1 MKKHINDKVKSCF
14 ASFLILFVSAT
25 TVKAEGPKTGAFAE
39 IPTLGD
45 TLRASERMVDVAYG
59 KQKYDA
65 VTSSMSTVH
74 ADELRKSTATSIGEA
89 LIGRLPGLIVK
100 KGSYEPGNEPS
111 IYIRGL
117 NTYGSVNTPLVI
129 VDGFRTDYNQLS
141 LYEIESISVLKDAAA
156 VALYGQQAAN
166 GVLLVTT
173 KRGFVGKTT
182 IDVNVNIGWQE
193 FANKPDMLLS
203 LIHI

>member
-100 KGSYEPGNEPS
+100 KGLVRAGRRRTEHLHPGTQYLRWRE
-111 IYIRGL
+111 YAAGDRRWFQDGL
-117 NTYGSVNTPLVI
+117 QPAFPV
-129 VDGFRTDYNQLS
+129 
-141 LYEIESISVLKDAAA
+141 
-156 VALYGQQAAN
+156 
-166 GVLLVTT
+166 
-173 KRGFVGKTT
+173 
-182 IDVNVNIGWQE
+182 
-193 FANKPDMLLS
+193 
-203 LIHI
+203 

>member
-74 ADELRKSTATSIGEA
+74 E
-89 LIGRLPGLIVK
+89 IGRASCRERV
-100 KGSYEPGNEPS
+100 
-111 IYIRGL
+111 
-117 NTYGSVNTPLVI
+117 
-129 VDGFRTDYNQLS
+129 
-141 LYEIESISVLKDAAA
+141 
-156 VALYGQQAAN
+156 
-166 GVLLVTT
+166 
-173 KRGFVGKTT
+173 
-182 IDVNVNIGWQE
+182 
-193 FANKPDMLLS
+193 
-203 LIHI
+203 

>member
-1 MKKHINDKVKSCF
+1 
-14 ASFLILFVSAT
+14 
-25 TVKAEGPKTGAFAE
+25 
-39 IPTLGD
+39 
-45 TLRASERMVDVAYG
+45 
-59 KQKYDA
+59 
-65 VTSSMSTVH
+65 MSTVH

-117 NTYGSVNTPLVI
+117 NTYGSANTPLVI

-173 KRGFVGKTT
+173 KRGFVGKDDDRCERQHRMAG
-182 IDVNVNIGWQE
+182 IRQQARYAECVRVCRAAQSGAYQRWP
-193 FANKPDMLLS
+193 ACRVRPDHRPPELR
-203 LIHI
+203 

>member
-25 TVKAEGPKTGAFAE
+25 TVKAEGPKTGAFA
-39 IPTLGD
+39 TFRALGD

-74 ADELRKSTATSIGEA
+74 ADELRKFDGYVDRRGPDRPSA
-89 LIGRLPGLIVK
+89 GLIVK

-117 NTYGSVNTPLVI
+117 NTYGSANTPLVI
-129 VDGFRTDYNQLS
+129 VDGFR
-141 LYEIESISVLKDAAA
+141 
-156 VALYGQQAAN
+156 N
-166 GVLLVTT
+166 GLQPAFPV
-173 KRGFVGKTT
+173 
-182 IDVNVNIGWQE
+182 
-193 FANKPDMLLS
+193 
-203 LIHI
+203 

>member
-100 KGSYEPGNEPS
+100 KARTSRETSPASTSGVS
-111 IYIRGL
+111 IPTEARIR
-117 NTYGSVNTPLVI
+117 
-129 VDGFRTDYNQLS
+129 R
-141 LYEIESISVLKDAAA
+141 
-156 VALYGQQAAN
+156 
-166 GVLLVTT
+166 
-173 KRGFVGKTT
+173 
-182 IDVNVNIGWQE
+182 W
-193 FANKPDMLLS
+193 
-203 LIHI
+203 

>member
-25 TVKAEGPKTGAFAE
+25 TVRAEGPKTGAFAE

-100 KGSYEPGNEPS
+100 SRVTSPAFTSGVS
-111 IYIRGL
+111 IP
-117 NTYGSVNTPLVI
+117 T
-129 VDGFRTDYNQLS
+129 
-141 LYEIESISVLKDAAA
+141 EA
-156 VALYGQQAAN
+156 
-166 GVLLVTT
+166 
-173 KRGFVGKTT
+173 
-182 IDVNVNIGWQE
+182 
-193 FANKPDMLLS
+193 
-203 LIHI
+203 